1 MNILIAALSI
11 FLLRL
16 LDQTLGTLRILYV
29 NKGKPLFGAILGFIE
44 SAIWIVAISQ
54 VIQDLNDPFLIFGY
68 ALGFAAGT
76 IMGSYIE
83 NTIAIGD
90 IVVRIFVPK
99 DSDGEKVAEEL
110 RTNGLGVTI
119 INGEGMQG
127 EVTIAWCV
135 TPRKRLKEV
144 MKIVSVITPD
154 AYVTTEPTTPTKLT
168 GNRNYPRDP
177 SQIHPQNKPF
187 FCLKTFLCCLI
198 FYLYRFYFHF

>member
-1 MNILIAALSI
+1 M
-11 FLLRL
+11 
-16 LDQTLGTLRILYV
+16 

-99 DSDGEKVAEEL
+99 DSDSEKVAEKL

-144 MKIVSVITPD
+144 MKIVSEITPD
-154 AYVTTEPTTPTKLT
+154 AYVTTEPTNPTKLT
-168 GNRNYPRDP
+168 GNR
-177 SQIHPQNKPF
+177 K
-187 FCLKTFLCCLI
+187 
-198 FYLYRFYFHF
+198 

>member
-99 DSDGEKVAEEL
+99 DSDSEKVAKEL
-110 RTNGLGVTI
+110 RINGLGVTI

-144 MKIVSVITPD
+144 MKIVSEITPD
-154 AYVTTEPTTPTKLT
+154 AYVTTEPTNPTKLT
-168 GNRNYPRDP
+168 GNR
-177 SQIHPQNKPF
+177 K
-187 FCLKTFLCCLI
+187 
-198 FYLYRFYFHF
+198 

>member
-1 MNILIAALSI
+1 MNMNILIAALSI

-99 DSDGEKVAEEL
+99 DSDSEKVAEEL
-110 RTNGLGVTI
+110 RINGLGVTI

-144 MKIVSVITPD
+144 MRIVSEITPD
-154 AYVTTEPTTPTKLT
+154 AYVTTEPTNPTKLT
-168 GNRNYPRDP
+168 GNR
-177 SQIHPQNKPF
+177 K
-187 FCLKTFLCCLI
+187 
-198 FYLYRFYFHF
+198 

>member
-1 MNILIAALSI
+1 MNIIIATLSI

-16 LDQTLGTLRILYV
+16 LDQTLGTLRLLYV
-29 NKGKPLFGAILGFIE
+29 NKGRPGIGAVLGFAE
-44 SAIWIVAISQ
+44 SAIWVVAISR
-54 VIQDLNDPFLIFGY
+54 VIQDLNDPLLIFGY

-99 DSDGEKVAEEL
+99 DSDSEKVAEEL

-144 MKIVSVITPD
+144 MKIVSEITPD
-154 AYVTTEPTTPTKLT
+154 AYVTTEPTNPTKLT
-168 GNRNYPRDP
+168 GNR
-177 SQIHPQNKPF
+177 K
-187 FCLKTFLCCLI
+187 
-198 FYLYRFYFHF
+198 

>member
-1 MNILIAALSI
+1 M
-11 FLLRL
+11 
-16 LDQTLGTLRILYV
+16 
-29 NKGKPLFGAILGFIE
+29 NKGRPLFGAILGFIE

-99 DSDGEKVAEEL
+99 DSDSEKVAEEL
-110 RTNGLGVTI
+110 RINGLGVTI

-144 MKIVSVITPD
+144 MKIVAEITPD
-154 AYVTTEPTTPTKLT
+154 AYVTTEPTNPTKLT
-168 GNRNYPRDP
+168 GNR
-177 SQIHPQNKPF
+177 K
-187 FCLKTFLCCLI
+187 
-198 FYLYRFYFHF
+198 

>member
-29 NKGKPLFGAILGFIE
+29 NKGEPLFGAILGFIE

-99 DSDGEKVAEEL
+99 DSDSEKVAKEL
-110 RTNGLGVTI
+110 RINGLGVTI

-154 AYVTTEPTTPTKLT
+154 AYVTTEPTNPTKLT
-168 GNRNYPRDP
+168 GNR
-177 SQIHPQNKPF
+177 K
-187 FCLKTFLCCLI
+187 
-198 FYLYRFYFHF
+198 

>member
-29 NKGKPLFGAILGFIE
+29 NKGKPLFGAILWFIE

-99 DSDGEKVAEEL
+99 DSDSEKVAEKL

-144 MKIVSVITPD
+144 MKIVSEITPD
-154 AYVTTEPTTPTKLT
+154 AYVTTEPTNPTKLT
-168 GNRNYPRDP
+168 GNR
-177 SQIHPQNKPF
+177 K
-187 FCLKTFLCCLI
+187 
-198 FYLYRFYFHF
+198 

>member
-99 DSDGEKVAEEL
+99 DSDSEKVAEQL

-144 MKIVSVITPD
+144 MRIISEITPD
-154 AYVTTEPTTPTKLT
+154 AYVTTEPTNPTKLT
-168 GNRNYPRDP
+168 ANR
-177 SQIHPQNKPF
+177 K
-187 FCLKTFLCCLI
+187 
-198 FYLYRFYFHF
+198 

>member
-1 MNILIAALSI
+1 MNILLAALSI
-11 FLLRL
+11 FILRL

-99 DSDGEKVAEEL
+99 DSDSEKVAEEL

-119 INGEGMQG
+119 NNGEGMQG

-154 AYVTTEPTTPTKLT
+154 AYVTTEPTNPTKLT
-168 GNRNYPRDP
+168 GNR
-177 SQIHPQNKPF
+177 K
-187 FCLKTFLCCLI
+187 
-198 FYLYRFYFHF
+198 

>member
-99 DSDGEKVAEEL
+99 DSDSEKVAKEL
-110 RTNGLGVTI
+110 RINGLGVTI

-144 MKIVSVITPD
+144 IRIISEITPD
-154 AYVTTEPTTPTKLT
+154 AYVTTEPTNPTKLT
-168 GNRNYPRDP
+168 ANR
-177 SQIHPQNKPF
+177 K
-187 FCLKTFLCCLI
+187 
-198 FYLYRFYFHF
+198 

>member
-1 MNILIAALSI
+1 M
-11 FLLRL
+11 
-16 LDQTLGTLRILYV
+16 

-99 DSDGEKVAEEL
+99 DSDSEKVAEQL

-144 MKIVSVITPD
+144 MRIVSEITPD
-154 AYVTTEPTTPTKLT
+154 AYVTTEPTNPTKLT
-168 GNRNYPRDP
+168 GNR
-177 SQIHPQNKPF
+177 K
-187 FCLKTFLCCLI
+187 
-198 FYLYRFYFHF
+198 

>member
-90 IVVRIFVPK
+90 IVVRIFVTK
-99 DSDGEKVAEEL
+99 DSNSEKVAEKL

-144 MKIVSVITPD
+144 MKIVSEITPD
-154 AYVTTEPTTPTKLT
+154 AYVTTEPTNPTKLT
-168 GNRNYPRDP
+168 GNR
-177 SQIHPQNKPF
+177 K
-187 FCLKTFLCCLI
+187 
-198 FYLYRFYFHF
+198 

>member
-99 DSDGEKVAEEL
+99 DSDSEKVAEEL

-127 EVTIAWCV
+127 EVAIAWCV

-154 AYVTTEPTTPTKLT
+154 AYVTTEPTNPTKLT
-168 GNRNYPRDP
+168 GNR
-177 SQIHPQNKPF
+177 K
-187 FCLKTFLCCLI
+187 
-198 FYLYRFYFHF
+198 

>member
-1 MNILIAALSI
+1 MNILLAALSI

-29 NKGKPLFGAILGFIE
+29 NKGKPVFGALLGFIE

-99 DSDGEKVAEEL
+99 DSDSEKVADQL

-144 MKIVSVITPD
+144 MRIISEITPD
-154 AYVTTEPTTPTKLT
+154 AYVTTEPTNPTKLT
-168 GNRNYPRDP
+168 ANR
-177 SQIHPQNKPF
+177 K
-187 FCLKTFLCCLI
+187 
-198 FYLYRFYFHF
+198 

>member
-99 DSDGEKVAEEL
+99 DSDSEKVAEKL

-144 MKIVSVITPD
+144 MKIVSETTPN
-154 AYVTTEPTTPTKLT
+154 AYVTTEPTNPTKLT
-168 GNRNYPRDP
+168 GNR
-177 SQIHPQNKPF
+177 K
-187 FCLKTFLCCLI
+187 
-198 FYLYRFYFHF
+198 

>member
-44 SAIWIVAISQ
+44 SAIWVVAISQ

-99 DSDGEKVAEEL
+99 DSDSEKVAKEL
-110 RTNGLGVTI
+110 RINGLGVTI

-144 MKIVSVITPD
+144 MRIISEITPD
-154 AYVTTEPTTPTKLT
+154 AYVTTEPTNPTKLT
-168 GNRNYPRDP
+168 ANR
-177 SQIHPQNKPF
+177 K
-187 FCLKTFLCCLI
+187 
-198 FYLYRFYFHF
+198 